1 MMNLA
6 DPSMAL
12 LAASGGDTVKLFDV
26 SVEPGDPCTLS
37 YTPTPGCLV
46 NAVKW
51 NHTNLVVASAGEDKK
66 ISLWRKNGQSM
77 GTIPVSGTDSGDSIE
92 ESILAISFSNKGSRY
107 ICSGG
112 SGQVVKIWDLQR
124 KRCIKWLRG
133 HTSPITG
140 AMYNCKDEHLASISL
155 SGDLILHNLA
165 SGARATELKDP
176 NKQVLRVLDYSRV
189 SRHLLVTA
197 GDDGSV
203 HLWDTTG
210 RSPKVSWSK
219 QHSAPTAGISFSPSN
234 DKIIASVG
242 LDKKLYTYDSG
253 SRRHTS
259 LISYEA
265 PFSSLS
271 FRDDGWVLAAGT
283 ISGRVVFY
291 DVRGKPQPFTVLRAY
306 GSSEAVTGLCWQR
319 SKPVIVNESNCTAEI
334 ALLGGAVD
342 DSILMPDP
350 LPSVTSSSVAL
361 SSVSGSGN
369 SGRSGPALE
378 SSSLTATV
386 GGPASTIPNLSVAEE
401 TPHRSHLWPGTLT
414 RLNPPRSSY
423 NFKDEMEVFSPLVD
437 VQPITPSL
445 DKFWTDHEGL
455 KKDNLPVDKKPSSLL
470 FPSSSRR
477 FPFAEDGPMIIQYLI
492 GNLVQLQDRLVSL
505 YFHYFTY
512 TGKFHH
518 LFLPYAD
525 DTQSFASL
533 GGSTPTPSSKSED
546 SSITPPEAWGGERL
560 SDKIAHLRQPLNLPP
575 RFGMTSGSST
585 SGSMFSSL
593 QDLPSSTSQS
603 SMSSLTSSSRGFSS
617 LRARDV
623 SLNQETSVGFPEHI
637 SSSSMFLSLG
647 AKGITGPANLETSGP
662 ASLNL
667 PRRFST
673 YAERISTTSS
683 FSDGTSLSVGSPKTK
698 KTGVETR
705 EELLNSLLL
714 RSDAMAVTEPGI
726 VPAMNGGAT
735 QPHKALQP
743 DTQQGS
749 SFTLQLFQRTLEETL
764 DSFQKSIHEDMRNLH
779 IEILRQFHMQEMEF
793 SSVMSSILENQ
804 ADLMK
809 EIKTLRKENQ
819 ELRQLL

>member
-477 FPFAEDGPMIIQYLI
+477 FPFAEDGTNDHPIF
-492 GNLVQLQDRLVSL
+492 DW
-505 YFHYFTY
+505 
-512 TGKFHH
+512 
-518 LFLPYAD
+518 
-525 DTQSFASL
+525 
-533 GGSTPTPSSKSED
+533 KS
-546 SSITPPEAWGGERL
+546 
-560 SDKIAHLRQPLNLPP
+560 
-575 RFGMTSGSST
+575 SST
-585 SGSMFSSL
+585 S
-593 QDLPSSTSQS
+593 
-603 SMSSLTSSSRGFSS
+603 
-617 LRARDV
+617 
-623 SLNQETSVGFPEHI
+623 
-637 SSSSMFLSLG
+637 
-647 AKGITGPANLETSGP
+647 
-662 ASLNL
+662 
-667 PRRFST
+667 
-673 YAERISTTSS
+673 
-683 FSDGTSLSVGSPKTK
+683 
-698 KTGVETR
+698 
-705 EELLNSLLL
+705 
-714 RSDAMAVTEPGI
+714 
-726 VPAMNGGAT
+726 
-735 QPHKALQP
+735 
-743 DTQQGS
+743 
-749 SFTLQLFQRTLEETL
+749 
-764 DSFQKSIHEDMRNLH
+764 
-779 IEILRQFHMQEMEF
+779 RQ
-793 SSVMSSILENQ
+793 V
-804 ADLMK
+804 
-809 EIKTLRKENQ
+809 
-819 ELRQLL
+819 